1 MTFSRDW
8 RGVNRIA
15 ADRDS
20 RLTAA
25 PSARAHDPQYEQE
38 HNRSNRGVNDE
49 ADDARAEMNPEAMQ
63 KSVADEGANDA
74 NRRVADET
82 EPVAPYNLACQPSG
96 NEPDDQNDN
105 QPSSDRCMFCLWPFA
120 LIRGVVCDI
129 AKNRA
134 ENKLGN

>member
-15 ADRDS
+15 ADRES

-38 HNRSNRGVNDE
+38 HNRSDRGVNDE

-63 KSVADEGANDA
+63 KPVADERANDA

-82 EPVAPYNLACQPSG
+82 EPVACRRRRRRPAKARLAAPQADAVG
-96 NEPDDQNDN
+96 KARE
-105 QPSSDRCMFCLWPFA
+105 
-120 LIRGVVCDI
+120 
-129 AKNRA
+129 RA
-134 ENKLGN
+134 RWGA